1 MRLRIRTST
10 GASGVVDNLSPD
22 DNLLELRDAIGKVLG
37 IEIGPSVKIV
47 VGFPPKELPVGPQS
61 LIKESVEDGDTL
73 SVDVGRVKPTKKT
86 PKRTRKRKPD
96 LETTI
101 DLVDGARSDVAEKL
115 AFAAGNPL
123 TALDEISKSFRASF
137 QEEMKKREAER
148 LGHWRY
154 SSALAGTFRLLENKS
169 TSSSF
174 TVSFKAEGKAWLEE
188 SYPRYP
194 PDVLQ
199 QLIPL
204 IHSDV
209 ESREN
214 LRSFN
219 MSIVS
224 PRVFW
229 NVAVQYEGQ
238 VGDALPR
245 SQCFMNSVG
254 FVEAALKKICP
265 DLDWSFLST
274 RKRTLSEKAK
284 RAKELNDIEEDR

>member
-1 MRLRIRTST
+1 
-10 GASGVVDNLSPD
+10 
-22 DNLLELRDAIGKVLG
+22 
-37 IEIGPSVKIV
+37 
-47 VGFPPKELPVGPQS
+47 
-61 LIKESVEDGDTL
+61 
-73 SVDVGRVKPTKKT
+73 
-86 PKRTRKRKPD
+86 
-96 LETTI
+96 
-101 DLVDGARSDVAEKL
+101 
-115 AFAAGNPL
+115 
-123 TALDEISKSFRASF
+123 
-137 QEEMKKREAER
+137 MKKREAER

>member
-1 MRLRIRTST
+1 
-10 GASGVVDNLSPD
+10 
-22 DNLLELRDAIGKVLG
+22 
-37 IEIGPSVKIV
+37 
-47 VGFPPKELPVGPQS
+47 
-61 LIKESVEDGDTL
+61 
-73 SVDVGRVKPTKKT
+73 
-86 PKRTRKRKPD
+86 
-96 LETTI
+96 
-101 DLVDGARSDVAEKL
+101 
-115 AFAAGNPL
+115 
-123 TALDEISKSFRASF
+123 
-137 QEEMKKREAER
+137 MKKREAER

-238 VGDALPR
+238 V
-245 SQCFMNSVG
+245 
-254 FVEAALKKICP
+254 EAALKKICP